1 MLSRVADS
9 IYWMARYVERADH
22 LARFIE
28 VTQEFTLD
36 VPSGR
41 DQWLPLISVTG
52 DEAKFF
58 ERYTTA
64 DAGSVIQ
71 FLTIDQNYPNS
82 IGSSISAARENARSV
97 RETIA
102 SEMWEQ
108 VNDFYHWFNREI
120 QVGMLLRSPSDFF
133 RMVMQQC
140 MLFHGITDAT
150 MSRGLGWHF
159 ANLGRQLERADKI
172 SRLLDVKYF
181 TLLPSV
187 RDVNTP
193 MDDLQWSSL
202 LRSVSGFEMY
212 RKRYQELDVRHV
224 VDFLVLDR
232 QFPRSIQYCLF
243 EAERSLHAITGC
255 PVGAFSCKAEQLL
268 GRLCSDLSY
277 TEIDTLIKSGLHE
290 SVDDL
295 QARLNAIGEAV
306 FDRFFAVAPTP
317 EPTRRLEDKKPIG
330 AFELDGLGH
339 TQAQKTGGSG
349 TQSQSQSGG

>member
-9 IYWMARYVERADH
+9 IYWLARYIERADH
-22 LARFIE
+22 LARFID
-28 VTQEFTLD
+28 VTREFVLD

-52 DEAKFF
+52 DEALFF
-58 ERYTTA
+58 ERYDSA
-64 DAGSVIQ
+64 DATSVLQ
-71 FLTIDQNYPNS
+71 FLTIDDQYP
-82 IGSSISAARENARSV
+82 SSIISSLSQARENARSV

-108 VNDFYHWFNREI
+108 LNDFYHWFNREI
-120 QVGMLLRSPSDFF
+120 RIGMLLRSPGEFY

-159 ANLGRQLERADKI
+159 ANVGRQLERADKI

-187 RDVNTP
+187 ADVNSP
-193 MDDLQWSSL
+193 LDNLQWSSL

-232 QFPRSIQYCLF
+232 MFPRSIQYCLF

-255 PVGAFSCKAEQLL
+255 PVGAFSCRSEQLL
-268 GRLCSDLSY
+268 GRLCADLSY
-277 TEIDTLIKSGLHE
+277 TEIDTIIKGGIHE
-290 SVDDL
+290 FVDDL
-295 QARLNAIGEAV
+295 QARLNQIGEAV
-306 FDRFFAVAPTP
+306 FERFFALAPTP
-317 EPTRRLEDKKPIG
+317 EPKTDLKHHDPD
-330 AFELDGLGH
+330 ELPNAQH
-339 TQAQKTGGSG
+339 TDWTA
-349 TQSQSQSGG
+349 

>member
-9 IYWMARYVERADH
+9 IYWMARYIERTDH
-22 LARFIE
+22 LARFID
-28 VTQEFTLD
+28 VTREFALD
-36 VPSGR
+36 VPVCR
-41 DQWLPLISVTG
+41 DQWSPLISVTG
-52 DEAKFF
+52 DNELFS
-58 ERYTTA
+58 ERYEQA
-64 DAGSVIQ
+64 DAASVIK
-71 FLTIDQNYPNS
+71 FLTTDREYH
-82 IGSSISAARENARSV
+82 SSIIRSLDAARENARSV

-120 QVGMLLRSPSDFF
+120 QVGMLLRAPSDFY
-133 RMVMQQC
+133 RTIMQQC

-187 RDVNTP
+187 KDVNSP
-193 MDDLQWSSL
+193 LDNMQWSTL

-212 RKRYQELDVRHV
+212 RKRYQEIEVRHV

-232 QFPRSIQYCLF
+232 MFPRSIQYCLF

-255 PVGAFSCKAEQLL
+255 PIGAFSCKSEQLL
-268 GRLCSDLSY
+268 GRLCADLSY
-277 TEIDTLIKSGLHE
+277 NEIDTIIDSGMHE
-290 SVDDL
+290 FIDDL
-295 QARLNAIGEAV
+295 QLRLNQVGKAV
-306 FDRFFAVAPTP
+306 FDRFFATAPTSDP
-317 EPTRRLEDKKPIG
+317 KN
-330 AFELDGLGH
+330 EL
-339 TQAQKTGGSG
+339 QEKTGEVPPG
-349 TQSQSQSGG
+349 TQIQTQGA

>member
-22 LARFIE
+22 LARFID
-28 VTQEFTLD
+28 VTREFALD
-36 VPSGR
+36 VPTAR

-52 DEAKFF
+52 DEKLFF

-64 DAGSVIQ
+64 DETSVLQ
-71 FLTIDQNYPNS
+71 FLTIDEEYPNS
-82 IGSSISAARENARSV
+82 ILRSLSDARENARSV

-108 VNDFYHWFNREI
+108 LNDFYHWFNREI
-120 QVGMLLRSPSDFF
+120 RVGMLLRAPSEFY
-133 RMVMQQC
+133 RTIMQQC

-159 ANLGRQLERADKI
+159 ANLGRQLERSDKI

-187 RDVNTP
+187 EAVNSP
-193 MDDLQWSSL
+193 LDDLQWSSL

-232 QFPRSIQYCLF
+232 MFPRSIQYCLF

-255 PVGAFSCKAEQLL
+255 PIGAFSCRAEQLL
-268 GRLCSDLSY
+268 GRLCADLSY
-277 TEIDTLIKSGLHE
+277 TEINTIIEGGLHE
-290 SVDDL
+290 FVDDL
-295 QARLNAIGEAV
+295 QAQLNLVTEAV
-306 FDRFFAVAPTP
+306 FERFFDTAPTP
-317 EPTRRLEDKKPIG
+317 QPKH
-330 AFELDGLGH
+330 ELNQPPADLLP
-339 TQAQKTGGSG
+339 AQ
-349 TQSQSQSGG
+349 QHQDQNA

>member
-9 IYWMARYVERADH
+9 IYWMARYIERADH
-22 LARFIE
+22 LARFID
-28 VTQEFTLD
+28 VTREFVLD

-52 DEAKFF
+52 DEKLFF
-58 ERYTTA
+58 ERYEKA
-64 DAGSVIQ
+64 DASCVIQ
-71 FLTIDQNYPNS
+71 FLTIDREYP
-82 IGSSISAARENARSV
+82 SSIIRSLDHARENARSV

-108 VNDFYHWFNREI
+108 LNEFYHWFNREI
-120 QVGMLLRSPSDFF
+120 RVGMLLRAPSDFF
-133 RMVMQQC
+133 RTIMQQC

-150 MSRGLGWHF
+150 MARGQGWHF

-181 TLLPSV
+181 TLLPKV
-187 RDVNTP
+187 HDVNTP
-193 MDDLQWSSL
+193 LDDLQWSSL

-232 QFPRSIQYCLF
+232 MFPRSIQYCLF

-255 PVGAFSCKAEQLL
+255 PIGAFSCRSEQLL
-268 GRLCSDLSY
+268 GRLCADLSY
-277 TEIDTLIKSGLHE
+277 TEIDSIIENGLHE
-290 SVDDL
+290 FVDDL
-295 QARLNAIGEAV
+295 QARLNQIGEAV
-306 FDRFFAVAPTP
+306 FERFFAIAPTA
-317 EPTRRLEDKKPIG
+317 EPKSVLKQDSDETPS
-330 AFELDGLGH
+330 AV
-339 TQAQKTGGSG
+339 Q
-349 TQSQSQSGG
+349 TQSTA

>member
-9 IYWMARYVERADH
+9 IYWLARYVERADH
-22 LARFIE
+22 LARFVD
-28 VTQEFTLD
+28 VTREFVLD
-36 VPSGR
+36 VPTGR

-52 DEAKFF
+52 DEGLFF
-58 ERYTTA
+58 DRYEQA
-64 DAGSVIQ
+64 DATSVLQ
-71 FLTIDQNYPNS
+71 FLTLDDVYP
-82 IGSSISAARENARSV
+82 SSIISSLHLARENARSV

-108 VNDFYHWFNREI
+108 LNDFYHWFNREI
-120 QVGMLLRSPSDFF
+120 RIGMLLRSPGEFY
-133 RMVMQQC
+133 RTIMQQC

-187 RDVNTP
+187 EDVNSP
-193 MDDLQWSSL
+193 LDNLQWSSL

-232 QFPRSIQYCLF
+232 MFPRSIQYCLF

-255 PVGAFSCKAEQLL
+255 PIGAFSCRSEQLL
-268 GRLCSDLSY
+268 GRLCADLSY
-277 TEIDTLIKSGLHE
+277 TEIDTIIDSGIHE
-290 SVDDL
+290 FVDDL
-295 QARLNAIGEAV
+295 QARLNQIGEAV
-306 FDRFFAVAPTP
+306 FERFFAIAPTP
-317 EPTRRLEDKKPIG
+317 EPTNDLTHHDPE
-330 AFELDGLGH
+330 ELPPVPHPDW
-339 TQAQKTGGSG
+339 TA
-349 TQSQSQSGG
+349 

>member
-22 LARFIE
+22 LARFID
-28 VTQEFTLD
+28 VTREFTLD
-36 VPSGR
+36 VPEGR
-41 DQWLPLISVTG
+41 DQWAPLISVTG
-52 DEAKFF
+52 DGDLFF

-64 DAGSVIQ
+64 DATSVIQ
-71 FLTIDQNYPNS
+71 FLTIDKSYH
-82 IGSSISAARENARSV
+82 SSIICSLDAARENARSV

-108 VNDFYHWFNREI
+108 LNDFYHWFNREI
-120 QVGMLLRSPSDFF
+120 RVGMLLRAPSDFY
-133 RMVMQQC
+133 RTIMQQC

-187 RDVNTP
+187 KDVNTP
-193 MDDLQWSSL
+193 LDDLQWSTL

-232 QFPRSIQYCLF
+232 MFPRSIQYCLF

-255 PVGAFSCKAEQLL
+255 PLGAFSCKSEQLL
-268 GRLCSDLSY
+268 GRLCADLSY
-277 TEIDTLIKSGLHE
+277 TEIDTIIDGGLHE
-290 SVDDL
+290 FVDDL
-295 QARLNAIGEAV
+295 QARLNLIGEAV
-306 FDRFFAVAPTP
+306 FERFFAIAPTA
-317 EPTRRLEDKKPIG
+317 EPKN
-330 AFELDGLGH
+330 ELVTPDEELSPAAQ
-339 TQAQKTGGSG
+339 TQTQG
-349 TQSQSQSGG
+349 TA

>member
-9 IYWMARYVERADH
+9 IYWIARYVERADH
-22 LARFIE
+22 LARFID
-28 VTQEFTLD
+28 VTREFVLD
-36 VPSGR
+36 VPTGR

-52 DEAKFF
+52 DDALFY
-58 ERYTTA
+58 ERYA
-64 DAGSVIQ
+64 SPDATSVVQ
-71 FLTIDQNYPNS
+71 FLTIDDQYPNS
-82 IGSSISAARENARSV
+82 IINALAAARENARSV

-108 VNDFYHWFNREI
+108 LNDFYHWFNREI
-120 QVGMLLRSPSDFF
+120 RIGMLLRAPSDFY
-133 RMVMQQC
+133 RTIMQQC

-187 RDVNTP
+187 EDVNSP
-193 MDDLQWSSL
+193 LDDMQWSSL

-232 QFPRSIQYCLF
+232 MFPRSIQYCLF

-255 PVGAFSCKAEQLL
+255 PIGAFSCRAEQLL
-268 GRLCSDLSY
+268 GRLCADLTY
-277 TEIDTLIKSGLHE
+277 TEINTIIEGGLHE
-290 SVDDL
+290 FVDDL
-295 QARLNAIGEAV
+295 QARLNQVGDAV
-306 FDRFFAVAPTP
+306 FERFFAIAPTP
-317 EPTRRLEDKKPIG
+317 DPKNELKRPVADALPYSPKQ
-330 AFELDGLGH
+330 AFN
-339 TQAQKTGGSG
+339 S
-349 TQSQSQSGG
+349 